1 MAHRYFTTCLEQEGS
16 SLCERCNW
24 VERKSLIFFLS
35 WPFHYF
41 LATHLVTHTR
51 KLGCP
56 PLLLLSYSTSNSCIL
71 QIRVCKLVGHIW
83 PQNVLCLALCCI
95 KLKKK
100 KIGVIIFKMG
110 YFAWKS
116 KRLVSLH
123 QKMKTETWAVFLHVA
138 APELQLPPLEIFFS
152 GFSHLLPRLSPCLLH
167 CFMLSAVGVWT
178 CNSYFIQPLK
188 SQISSCGSPKALS
201 SLVNYSHDFLT
212 YSSKSSV
219 SNVSSTFRVKI
230 LNISFHSMA
239 FKRHLC

>member
-1 MAHRYFTTCLEQEGS
+1 MVHRYFTTCLEQEGS
-16 SLCERCNW
+16 SPRERCNW
-24 VERKSLIFFLS
+24 AERKSLIFFLS

-56 PLLLLSYSTSNSCIL
+56 PFLFLSYSTSNSCIL
-71 QIRVCKLVGHIW
+71 QIRVCKLVGQFGLKMCFVW
-83 PQNVLCLALCCI
+83 PYAALS
-95 KLKKK
+95 LKK

-116 KRLVSLH
+116 KCLVSLH
-123 QKMKTETWAVFLHVA
+123 QKTKTETWAVFPHVA

-152 GFSHLLPRLSPCLLH
+152 GFSHLRPRLSPCLLH
-167 CFMLSAVGVWT
+167 CFMLPAVDVWT

-219 SNVSSTFRVKI
+219 SNVSPTFRVKI

-239 FKRHLC
+239 FKRHLD